1 MTQEIAKERP
11 AGVTAV
17 AIAFLLAGA
26 YLFTVGATMLARPGL
41 ISMAA
46 GSELLGGLELAGP
59 YMFLLVAAVNALIA
73 AGLWKLQ
80 GWARWTAILVA
91 MIGVFLVLPSVSSAI
106 LDFRFGKLLWSGLGT
121 ILRVMIA
128 WYLLQPPVRDAFE
141 SRAML

>member
-11 AGVTAV
+11 AGITVV

-26 YLFTVGATMLARPGL
+26 YLFAVGATMLARPGL

-59 YMFLLVAAVNALIA
+59 YMFLLVAAVNGLIA